1 MTSRLPTLAEC
12 MLAAERMDLRSKRT
26 RRGTPT
32 FRGLQFQVVRA
43 ASRPGKRRYSTGR
56 INGARAGA
64 LLVAADNDQKQV
76 NPSLLRASELL
87 HDYVYLPGAD
97 SFSELV
103 SYLAL
108 QLLREGWRVDDEEV
122 SRECAELAAR
132 KARTAWWSENSLDFS
147 S

>member
-32 FRGLQFQVVRA
+32 FLGLQFQVMRA
-43 ASRPGKRRYSTGR
+43 AYRPGKRRYSTGR

-64 LLVAADNDQKQV
+64 LLIAADDDRTQV
-76 NPSLLRASELL
+76 NPALLRASELL
-87 HDYVYLPGAD
+87 HEYVYVHGAE

-108 QLLREGWRVDDEEV
+108 QLLRAGWRSDDYEV
-122 SRECAELAAR
+122 SRDLAEAAAR
-132 KARTAWWSENSLDFS
+132 RMRTAWWSEESI
-147 S
+147 